1 MSRTINNMFVLE
13 VNRRMGKAKLA
24 VLVTLGIMW
33 GILTYGLDWLFKDPT
48 MVYSIFGTSYTLIG
62 IMLGV
67 TAFINAVAMLP
78 SGRIADRLGRK
89 PVVIVSFLGLAVCY
103 FAYTFALAFEPLF
116 VLYIVG
122 SIRMVF
128 AATAWVALL
137 AWVADNSS
145 EKNRG
150 TIMSALNAALTVAN
164 IAALG
169 VIGLMYQYTS
179 PYVTFSLVA
188 AVQLVAVVPL
198 VFVSQRGSADQDIE
212 SKSVKPVK
220 GAKLRAWREVIRDRP
235 LMFLSIS
242 ALFATAPGLLIQF
255 IMLPLL
261 SSPEYGF
268 NMVESTIPLGVML
281 LFTLIG
287 FGVAAVV
294 MDKFRIKRGLLIGS
308 LVASEIPMSLLFLT
322 PYLSFMQN
330 IVALVV
336 FFGLIGLG
344 MGTSMP
350 TYLAVMAD
358 LAPTGEMGTEMGVFQ
373 GILNFN
379 YVIGNSFGGYL
390 WDLGGLSLTMLGG
403 VLLVVLA
410 LVLVVGAVRRSAF
423 EARGQ
428 KLEHK

>member
-1 MSRTINNMFVLE
+1 MA
-13 VNRRMGKAKLA
+13 KAKLA
-24 VLVTLGIMW
+24 VLITLGIMW
-33 GILTYGLDWLFKDPT
+33 GILTYGLDWLFKDPN
-48 MVYSIFGTSYTLIG
+48 MVYNIFGTSYTLIG
-62 IMLGV
+62 LMLAV
-67 TAFINAVAMLP
+67 TAFINAVVMLP

-89 PVVIVSFLGLAVCY
+89 TVVIVSFLGLGVCY
-103 FAYTFALAFEPLF
+103 FAYTFALAFEPLV

-150 TIMSALNAALTVAN
+150 TIMSSLNAALTVAN

-179 PYVTFSLVA
+179 PYVTFTLVA
-188 AVQLVAVVPL
+188 AVQLIAIVPL
-198 VFVSQRGSADQDIE
+198 LFISQKVSADQD
-212 SKSVKPVK
+212 SNVKSAKPPKV
-220 GAKLRAWREVIRDRP
+220 AKLRTWREVIRDRS
-235 LMFLSIS
+235 LMLLSIS

-255 IMLPLL
+255 IILPLL
-261 SSPEYGF
+261 SSPQYGF

-281 LFTLIG
+281 LFTLVG
-287 FGVAAVV
+287 FGIAAVV

-308 LVASEIPMSLLFLT
+308 LVASEIPLFLLFLT
-322 PYLSFMQN
+322 PYLPFMQN
-330 IVALVV
+330 IIALVI

-350 TYLAVMAD
+350 TYMAVMAD

-403 VLLVVLA
+403 ILLVLIA
-410 LVLVVGAVRRSAF
+410 LVLITGPVRKSAF
-423 EARGQ
+423 KARDT
-428 KLEHK
+428 K

>member
-1 MSRTINNMFVLE
+1 
-13 VNRRMGKAKLA
+13 MGKAKLA
-24 VLVTLGIMW
+24 VLITLGIMW
-33 GILTYGLDWLFKDPT
+33 GILTYGLDWLFKDPS
-48 MVYSIFGTSYTLIG
+48 MVYNIFGTSYTLIG
-62 IMLGV
+62 IMLAV
-67 TAFINAVAMLP
+67 TAFINAVVMLP
-78 SGRIADRLGRK
+78 SGRIADKLGRK
-89 PVVIVSFLGLAVCY
+89 LVVIVSFLGLAVCY
-103 FAYTFALAFEPLF
+103 FAYTFALSFEPLF

-137 AWVADNSS
+137 AWIADNSS

-150 TIMSALNAALTVAN
+150 TIMSTLNAALTMAN

-169 VIGLMYQYTS
+169 VIGLMYQYTN
-179 PYVTFSLVA
+179 PYTTFTLVA
-188 AVQLVAVVPL
+188 AVQLIALIPIL
-198 VFVSQRGSADQDIE
+198 FISQRSGADQD
-212 SKSVKPVK
+212 SQGKGAKPVK
-220 GAKLRAWREVIRDRP
+220 GAKMRTWKEVIRDRP
-235 LMFLSIS
+235 LVFLSIS

-255 IMLPLL
+255 IILPLL

-281 LFTLIG
+281 LFTLVG
-287 FGVAAVV
+287 FGIAAVV

-308 LVASEIPMSLLFLT
+308 LVASEIPLFLLFLT
-322 PYLSFMQN
+322 PYLVFMQN
-330 IVALVV
+330 IIALVI

-350 TYLAVMAD
+350 TYMAVMAD
-358 LAPTGEMGTEMGVFQ
+358 LAPSGEMGTEMGVFQ

-403 VLLVVLA
+403 VLLVIIA

-423 EARGQ
+423 ETREQ
-428 KLEHK
+428 KSEHK

>member
-1 MSRTINNMFVLE
+1 MA
-13 VNRRMGKAKLA
+13 KAKLV
-24 VLVTLGIMW
+24 VLITLGIMW
-33 GILTYGLDWLFKDPT
+33 GILTYGLDWLFKDPN
-48 MVYSIFGTSYTLIG
+48 MVYNIFGTSYTLIG
-62 IMLGV
+62 LMLAV
-67 TAFINAVAMLP
+67 TAFINAVVMLP

-89 PVVIVSFLGLAVCY
+89 TVVIVSFLGLGVCY
-103 FAYTFALAFEPLF
+103 FAYTFALAFEPLV

-150 TIMSALNAALTVAN
+150 TIMSSLNAALTVAN

-179 PYVTFSLVA
+179 PYVTFTLVA
-188 AVQLVAVVPL
+188 AVQLIAVVPL
-198 VFVSQRGSADQDIE
+198 LFVSQKGSADQDN
-212 SKSVKPVK
+212 KVKGAKPVK
-220 GAKLRAWREVIRDRP
+220 GAKLRTWRELIRDRS

-255 IMLPLL
+255 IILPLL
-261 SSPEYGF
+261 SSPQYGF

-281 LFTLIG
+281 LFTLVG
-287 FGVAAVV
+287 FGIAAVV
-294 MDKFRIKRGLLIGS
+294 MDKFKIKRGLLIGS
-308 LVASEIPMSLLFLT
+308 LIASEIPLFLLFLT
-322 PYLSFMQN
+322 PYLPFMQN
-330 IVALVV
+330 IVALVI

-350 TYLAVMAD
+350 TYMAVMAD
-358 LAPTGEMGTEMGVFQ
+358 LAPTGEMGTEMGIFQ

-403 VLLVVLA
+403 ILLVLIA
-410 LVLVVGAVRRSAF
+410 LVLVIGAVRKSAF
-423 EARGQ
+423 KARDT
-428 KLEHK
+428 E

>member
-1 MSRTINNMFVLE
+1 MA
-13 VNRRMGKAKLA
+13 KAKLA
-24 VLVTLGIMW
+24 VLITLGIMW
-33 GILTYGLDWLFKDPT
+33 GILTYGLDWLFKDPN
-48 MVYSIFGTSYTLIG
+48 MVYNIFGTSYTLIG
-62 IMLGV
+62 LMLAV
-67 TAFINAVAMLP
+67 TAFINAVVMLP

-89 PVVIVSFLGLAVCY
+89 TVVIVSFLGLGVCY
-103 FAYTFALAFEPLF
+103 FAYTFALAFEPLV

-150 TIMSALNAALTVAN
+150 TIMSSLNAALTVAN

-179 PYVTFSLVA
+179 PYVTFTLVA
-188 AVQLVAVVPL
+188 AVQLIAIVPL
-198 VFVSQRGSADQDIE
+198 LFISQKVSADQD
-212 SKSVKPVK
+212 SNVKSAKPAKV
-220 GAKLRAWREVIRDRP
+220 AKLRTWREVIRDRS
-235 LMFLSIS
+235 LMLLSIS

-255 IMLPLL
+255 IILPLL
-261 SSPEYGF
+261 SSPQYGF

-281 LFTLIG
+281 LFTLVG
-287 FGVAAVV
+287 FGIAAVV

-308 LVASEIPMSLLFLT
+308 LVASEIPLFLLFLT
-322 PYLSFMQN
+322 PYLPFMQN
-330 IVALVV
+330 IIALVI

-350 TYLAVMAD
+350 TYMAVMAD

-403 VLLVVLA
+403 ILLVLIA
-410 LVLVVGAVRRSAF
+410 LVLITGPVRKSAF
-423 EARGQ
+423 KARDT
-428 KLEHK
+428 K

>member
-1 MSRTINNMFVLE
+1 MA
-13 VNRRMGKAKLA
+13 KAKLV
-24 VLVTLGIMW
+24 VLITLGIMW
-33 GILTYGLDWLFKDPT
+33 GILTYGLDWLFKDPN
-48 MVYSIFGTSYTLIG
+48 MVYNIFGTSYTLIG
-62 IMLGV
+62 LMLAV
-67 TAFINAVAMLP
+67 TAFINAVVMLP

-89 PVVIVSFLGLAVCY
+89 TVVIVSFLGLGVCY
-103 FAYTFALAFEPLF
+103 FAYTFALAFEPLV

-150 TIMSALNAALTVAN
+150 TIMSSLNAALTVAN

-179 PYVTFSLVA
+179 PYVTFTLVA
-188 AVQLVAVVPL
+188 AVQLIAIVPL
-198 VFVSQRGSADQDIE
+198 LFISQKVSADQD
-212 SKSVKPVK
+212 SNVKSAKPAKV
-220 GAKLRAWREVIRDRP
+220 AKLRTWREVIRDRS
-235 LMFLSIS
+235 LMLLSIS

-255 IMLPLL
+255 IILPLL
-261 SSPEYGF
+261 SSPQYGF

-281 LFTLIG
+281 LFTLVG
-287 FGVAAVV
+287 FGIAAVV

-308 LVASEIPMSLLFLT
+308 LVASEIPLFLLFLT
-322 PYLSFMQN
+322 PYLPFMQN
-330 IVALVV
+330 IIALVI

-350 TYLAVMAD
+350 TYMAVMAD

-403 VLLVVLA
+403 ILLVLIA
-410 LVLVVGAVRRSAF
+410 LVLITGPVRKSAF
-423 EARGQ
+423 KARDT
-428 KLEHK
+428 K